1 MEDSKTPYRDTTRI
15 IIKMN
20 QIVPTDNENSTNVTT
35 EKMKTAT

>member
-1 MEDSKTPYRDTTRI
+1 MEDSKTTYRDTTRI

-35 EKMKTAT
+35 KKMKTAT